1 MVGCFPATRFQHG
14 GPMAEFRIETLDGGI
29 TQLVISG
36 TVKDNDFE
44 LFQMI
49 SQASKKWSHVL
60 VNLSQLQHWTPRLF
74 SELQAVS
81 ARTRIKAISTDQKL
95 VAACNDAGLAVFP
108 TIKSASLSYAGDET
122 LHLLLRKL
130 RDVPILNTEA
140 YRLIAYVSSNDATF
154 PGLEALIKNNP
165 GLVSQIL
172 RWANSAY
179 FARQSKAET
188 LQQAMVTLGFSNLRQ
203 LFLFNF
209 YTSVGGLF
217 QSQAAVIDHGRA
229 CARLAE
235 YICKSAGGTAE
246 ECAKVRMGGLLH
258 DVGRMA
264 LAFFFPE
271 HYERVAQQMREKNIP
286 SFMAELLVFGT
297 EHQTVGSLLC
307 NRWNF
312 PTYLGAVIG
321 DHHYLQAENW
331 NTLTLPVFVAN
342 NFLHEMEGAPFH
354 PYFSK
359 LEGYFFLKRKDL
371 PWKHL
376 DQEFRAFLAQPSDGL
391 I

>member
-1 MVGCFPATRFQHG
+1 
-14 GPMAEFRIETLDGGI
+14 MAEFRIETLEGGI
-29 TQLVISG
+29 TQLVIEG
-36 TVKDNDFE
+36 VVKDSDFE
-44 LFQMI
+44 LFTVI
-49 SQASKKWSHVL
+49 SQASKRWNHLL
-60 VNLSQLQHWTPRLF
+60 VHLSGLKIWTSKLF
-74 SELQAVS
+74 TELQAIS
-81 ARTRIKAISTDQKL
+81 ARTRIKAISTDQR
-95 VAACNDAGLAVFP
+95 VIAACNDAGLAVFP

-122 LHLLLRKL
+122 LNLLLRKL
-130 RDVPILNTEA
+130 RDVPILNVEA
-140 YRLIAYVSSNDATF
+140 YRLIAYVGSDEATF
-154 PGLEALIKNNP
+154 PGLEALVSNNP

-172 RWANSAY
+172 RWANSSY

-188 LQQAMVTLGFSNLRQ
+188 VQQAMVTLGFANLRQ

-217 QSQAAVIDHGRA
+217 HSQAAVIDHGRL

-235 YICKSAGGTAE
+235 YICKSAGGSAD

-312 PTYLGAVIG
+312 PSYLGAIIG
-321 DHHYLQAENW
+321 DHHYLQADNW
-331 NTLTLPVFVAN
+331 NTLTLPVYVAN
-342 NFLHEMEGAPFH
+342 NFLHAMEGTPFH

-371 PWKHL
+371 PWKDI

-391 I
+391 L